1 MNPVPFQGAIVFP
14 LQRGRC
20 KKCDETYWWGKM
32 NGRGK
37 FYPPF
42 ANSKG
47 TQWHICGMHE
57 RMAEP
62 VIDDPS
68 REEARE
74 EEEKELT
81 RTDYSGRSISSL
93 IADIQALSTT
103 LRNYGRP
110 HV

>member
-14 LQRGRC
+14 LQRGTC
-20 KKCDETYWWGKM
+20 KKCNTTYWWGKM

-47 TQWHICGMHE
+47 TQWHICGQKS
-57 RMAEP
+57 EP
-62 VIDDPS
+62 VIAEPS
-68 REEARE
+68 HDKQEENKPA
-74 EEEKELT
+74 
-81 RTDYSGRSISSL
+81 RTDYSGRSIISL
-93 IADIQALSTT
+93 IADIQALSST

-110 HV
+110 NV